1 MGDNYI
7 SYPAALEMT
16 GLETLADR
24 GQARCQSF
32 AKKSVKHP
40 RMRRIF
46 PFNSFQS
53 SHYTRDREI
62 FHVNFARTE
71 DYRKSAIPYCQRLL
85 NKYYDRDQN
94 TVNDNLELDVSQ
106 YVQNK

>member
-1 MGDNYI
+1 
-7 SYPAALEMT
+7 MT

-24 GQARCQSF
+24 RQARCLSF
-32 AKKSVKHP
+32 AKKSAKHP